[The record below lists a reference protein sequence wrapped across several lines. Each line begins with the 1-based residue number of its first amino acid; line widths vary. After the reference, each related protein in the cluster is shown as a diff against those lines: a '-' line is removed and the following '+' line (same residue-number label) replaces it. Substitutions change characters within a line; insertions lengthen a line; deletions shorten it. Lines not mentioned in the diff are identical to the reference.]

1 MPLPRRDSHRI
12 SQTRECHRNAPAEDG
27 VDGRAHRRRRWLSRV
42 DGRKAGGDLR
52 LQELAGGA
60 VGAVLAATVSNG
72 DCKKNTGTIEDN
84 GATGVLARHSTRQAA
99 SLQIYFNC
107 RPAAAACTRLWWRP

>member
-42 DGRKAGGDLR
+42 DGRKTGGDLR

-60 VGAVLAATVSNG
+60 AAAVSSG
-72 DCKKNTGTIEDN
+72 DSKKSSETREDG
-84 GATGVLARHSTRQAA
+84 GATGVRARLSTRQAA

-107 RPAAAACTRLWWRP
+107 RPAAAACT